1 MLFYEES
8 KVRLDFEAARKFVH
22 LGADRLI
29 LSVRSLLKDERAR
42 WELKTQ
48 TGQKNSIEVWRLD
61 MIGSES
67 VEAAAN

>member
-1 MLFYEES
+1 MKPNPPGNTSVRYKVTMLFYEES

-42 WELKTQ
+42 
-48 TGQKNSIEVWRLD
+48 
-61 MIGSES
+61 
-67 VEAAAN
+67 

>member
-42 WELKTQ
+42 
-48 TGQKNSIEVWRLD
+48 
-61 MIGSES
+61 
-67 VEAAAN
+67 